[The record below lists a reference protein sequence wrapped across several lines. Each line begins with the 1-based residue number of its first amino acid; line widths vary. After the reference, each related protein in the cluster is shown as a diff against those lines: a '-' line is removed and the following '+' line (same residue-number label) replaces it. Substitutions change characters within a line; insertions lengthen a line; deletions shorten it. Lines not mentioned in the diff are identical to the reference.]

1 MKNQTHHL
9 INIIIYGLGFLLL
22 WEWLRPVGAITD
34 TGSVTAFVLFIA
46 MAFILSYFQVHFLIS
61 GAVKLLYMIV
71 ALKIWYFPG
80 SILDLTWVQ
89 EMFGEIG
96 YNTGMMFGR
105 EWGSLT
111 YMYQSLLFFILLW
124 LMTYLLHYWLMVRR
138 SILLFYFMTITYIC
152 VIDTYTEYD
161 GKMSILRAV
170 IIGFILM
177 GMLALERL
185 VKREGLALFRINR
198 RKWMVPLVILLACS
212 SVLALAAPKA
222 APIWPDPIPYLESLS
237 ANGTGIGGGGNSKAG
252 YDPDDSR
259 LGGPFEADPS
269 VVFTAEVTDE
279 HYWKIETK
287 DFYTGKGWEQSRP
300 DDEGE
305 EMNFQAD
312 ELVPISDDANRNKE
326 EEPKTERVMMA
337 STYSHILYPYGLEK
351 IILDWNG
358 YFSLNP
364 VSEKITSRE
373 ENGSD
378 IELNQYQVSYHP
390 ASYSLKKMKG
400 TVDGD
405 IGSEGFL
412 ERYTQLPE
420 NLPERVS
427 LLSEEIT
434 KDKDN
439 WYDKVKAIE
448 QYFRENGFVYDQQDV
463 AVPGAEQD
471 YVDQF
476 LFETQ
481 QGYCDNFS
489 TSMVAM
495 TRSLG
500 IPARWVKGYTEGT
513 FSKQVDK
520 DYQLFEV
527 TNDNAHSW
535 VEVFFPGVGWVPF
548 EPTVGFSNNVRYAY
562 DLELDD
568 SEGEETPA
576 EDKEETPAPESQQ
589 QQQQPDLANEDS
601 SSVDGAQSFLQEHT
615 GKFFFGLIAI
625 LLLIGVGYYL
635 RRRWIPYLYI
645 LYYRT
650 QKSESAFP
658 KAYLALVKQLDR
670 HGVKMEDG
678 QTLRSYSHYVDTHFG
693 TYEMTSL
700 TNNYERL
707 LYGRDLST
715 EEWVKLRELWENLIK
730 KTTG

>member
-46 MAFILSYFQVHFLIS
+46 MAFILSYFRVHFLIS
-61 GAVKLLYMIV
+61 GAVKLLYMVV

-89 EMFGEIG
+89 EMFGEVG

-198 RKWMVPLVILLACS
+198 RKWMVPLVILLGCS

-300 DDEGE
+300 EDEGE
-305 EMNFQAD
+305 EMSFQAD
-312 ELVPISDDANRNKE
+312 ELVPIADNANRGKGEEVKE
-326 EEPKTERVMMA
+326 EKVMMVT
-337 STYSHILYPYGLEK
+337 TYPHILYPYGLEK
-351 IILDWNG
+351 IAGNENR
-358 YFSLNP
+358 YFALNP
-364 VSEKITSRE
+364 VSEKITSYE
-373 ENGSD
+373 GGSE
-378 IELNQYQVSYHP
+378 IELNEYSLSYRP

-400 TVDGD
+400 TGDGD
-405 IGSEGFL
+405 VEAEGFL

-420 NLPERVS
+420 DLPERVS

-439 WYDKVKAIE
+439 WYDEVKAIE

-463 AVPGAEQD
+463 EVPGAEQD

-481 QGYCDNFS
+481 KGYCDNFS

-715 EEWVKLRELWENLIK
+715 EEWVKLRELWKNLIK

>member
-46 MAFILSYFQVHFLIS
+46 IAFLLSYFRVHFLIS

-198 RKWMVPLVILLACS
+198 RKWMVPLVILLGCS

-300 DDEGE
+300 EDEGE

-312 ELVPISDDANRNKE
+312 ELVPIADNADRGKGEEVKE
-326 EEPKTERVMMA
+326 EKVMMVT
-337 STYSHILYPYGLEK
+337 TYPHILYPYGLEK
-351 IILDWNG
+351 IEGNENR
-358 YFSLNP
+358 YFALNP
-364 VSEKITSRE
+364 VSEKITSYE
-373 ENGSD
+373 GGSE
-378 IELNQYQVSYHP
+378 IELNEYSLSYRP

-400 TVDGD
+400 TGDGD
-405 IGSEGFL
+405 VEAEGFL

-420 NLPERVS
+420 DLPERVS

-481 QGYCDNFS
+481 KGYCDNFS

-589 QQQQPDLANEDS
+589 QQPQPDLPNEDS
-601 SSVDGAQSFLQEHT
+601 SGVDGAQSFLQEHT

-658 KAYLALVKQLDR
+658 KAYLALVKQLER

>member
-46 MAFILSYFQVHFLIS
+46 MAFLLSYFRVPFLIS

-80 SILDLTWVQ
+80 SIFDLTWVQ

-96 YNTGMMFGR
+96 YNTGMMFSR

-198 RKWMVPLVILLACS
+198 RKWMVPLVILLGCS

-300 DDEGE
+300 EDEGE

-312 ELVPISDDANRNKE
+312 ELVPISDDANRDKE
-326 EEPKTERVMMA
+326 EAPKIERVMMA

-351 IILDWNG
+351 IILDWSG

-378 IELNQYQVSYHP
+378 IELNQYEVSYHP

-405 IGSEGFL
+405 IDSEGFL

-427 LLSEEIT
+427 LLAEEIT

-448 QYFRENGFVYDQQDV
+448 RYFGQNGFVYDQQDV

-481 QGYCDNFS
+481 KGYCDNFS

-568 SEGEETPA
+568 SEGEETSA

-589 QQQQPDLANEDS
+589 QQPQPDLANEDS
-601 SSVDGAQSFLQEHT
+601 SGVDGAQSFLQEHT
-615 GKFFFGLIAI
+615 GTFFFGLMAI

-658 KAYLALVKQLDR
+658 KAYLALVKQLER

-693 TYEMTSL
+693 MYEMTSL

-715 EEWVKLRELWENLIK
+715 EEWVKLRKLWENLIK

>member
-46 MAFILSYFQVHFLIS
+46 IAFLLSYFRVHFLIS

-185 VKREGLALFRINR
+185 VKREGLALFQINR
-198 RKWMVPLVILLACS
+198 RKWMVPLVILLGCS

-300 DDEGE
+300 EDEGE
-305 EMNFQAD
+305 EMNFQAE
-312 ELVPISDDANRNKE
+312 ELVPIADNADRGKGEEVKE
-326 EEPKTERVMMA
+326 EKVMMVT
-337 STYSHILYPYGLEK
+337 TYPHILYPYGLEK
-351 IILDWNG
+351 IEGNENR
-358 YFSLNP
+358 YFALNP
-364 VSEKITSRE
+364 VSEKITSYE
-373 ENGSD
+373 GGSE
-378 IELNQYQVSYHP
+378 IELNEYSLSYRP

-400 TVDGD
+400 TGDGD
-405 IGSEGFL
+405 VEAEGFL

-420 NLPERVS
+420 DLPERVS

-481 QGYCDNFS
+481 KGYCDNFS

-589 QQQQPDLANEDS
+589 PQPQPDLVNEDS
-601 SSVDGAQSFLQEHT
+601 SGVDGAQSFLQEHT

-658 KAYLALVKQLDR
+658 KAYLALVKQLER

>member
-1 MKNQTHHL
+1 MKNQAHHL

-46 MAFILSYFQVHFLIS
+46 MAFILSYFRIHFLIS
-61 GAVKLLYMIV
+61 GAVKLLYMVV

-80 SILDLTWVQ
+80 SLLDLSWVQ

-170 IIGFILM
+170 IIGFVLM

-198 RKWMVPLVILLACS
+198 RKWMVPLVILLGFS

-222 APIWPDPIPYLESLS
+222 APIWPDPIPYLQSFS
-237 ANGTGIGGGGNSKAG
+237 ANGPGTGGGGNSKAG

-300 DDEGE
+300 EDEGE
-305 EMNFQAD
+305 EMNFQAE
-312 ELVPISDDANRNKE
+312 ELVPISDDANRDKKE
-326 EEPKTERVMMA
+326 DPQTERVMMA

-405 IGSEGFL
+405 IDSEGFL
-412 ERYTQLPE
+412 DRYTQLPE

-427 LLSEEIT
+427 LLAEEIT

-448 QYFRENGFVYDQQDV
+448 RYFGQNGFVYDQQDV

-481 QGYCDNFS
+481 KGYCDNFS
-489 TSMVAM
+489 TSMVTM

-520 DYQLFEV
+520 DYQLYEV

-535 VEVFFPGVGWVPF
+535 VEVFFPDVGWVPF

-568 SEGEETPA
+568 SDGEETPE
-576 EDKEETPAPESQQ
+576 EDKEETSAPESQQ
-589 QQQQPDLANEDS
+589 QQPPPDLANEDS
-601 SSVDGAQSFLQEHT
+601 SGVDGAQSFLQEHV
-615 GKFFFGLIAI
+615 GKFLFGLIAI
-625 LLLIGVGYYL
+625 VLLIGVAFYL

-658 KAYLALVKQLDR
+658 RAYLALVKQLGR

-715 EEWVKLRELWENLIK
+715 EEWIKLRELWENLIK